1 MTDATMPVAVIGAG
15 TMGHALALVHAL
27 GGHPVRLHDVSAEA
41 LRRAPLLMADALA
54 TMQEAGEAP
63 AGWTAGRLAAA
74 VTTTHDLA
82 AAAAGAGL
90 VVAAVAEDPEVKRQ
104 VFAALDRVA
113 PDDAILASNT
123 SMLDVFPLVPE
134 RRLPRALI
142 AHWYTP
148 PYLVD
153 LVDVVPGPATD
164 PAVTER
170 VRALYA
176 GFGKRPIV
184 LRRFVPGFIANR
196 IQAAISLEVN
206 ALLDAGVASAAD
218 IDESIRHG
226 LALRMALMGHL
237 MKADFTGL
245 ALSRKILANRSY
257 TPPVATGRCATLERL
272 VDAGR
277 TGVDAGAGYYDYG
290 GRGAAELFRERDRK
304 LFALKRAWRGVADIA
319 ATPLDD
325 PPPGPPL
332 PRG

>member
-1 MTDATMPVAVIGAG
+1 MNPSPMPVAVIGAG

-27 GGHPVRLHDVSAEA
+27 GGHPVRLYDNSPVA
-41 LRRAPLLMADALA
+41 LARAPGLMQTALA
-54 TMQEAGEAP
+54 TIRAAGEAP
-63 AGWTAGRLAAA
+63 PGWTADRLADAVRIVPDLGEAA
-74 VTTTHDLA
+74 G
-82 AAAAGAGL
+82 GAGL
-90 VVAAVAEDPEVKRQ
+90 VVEAVAEDAEVKRQ
-104 VFAALDRVA
+104 VFAALDGLM

-123 SMLDVFPLVPE
+123 SMLDIFPLVPE
-134 RRLPRALI
+134 RRARHTLI

-153 LVDVVPGPATD
+153 LVDVVAGPATD
-164 PAVTER
+164 PAVVET

-176 GFGKRPIV
+176 GFGKHPIV

-206 ALLDAGVASAAD
+206 ALLDAGVAGPAD
-218 IDESIRHG
+218 IDDSIRHG

-245 ALSRKILANRSY
+245 ALSRKILGNRSY
-257 TPPVATGRCATLERL
+257 TPPEATGRCATLERL

-290 GRGAAELFRERDRK
+290 GRSAAELFQERDRK
-304 LFALKRAWRGVADIA
+304 LFALKRAFRAVEGVPARPVDS
-319 ATPLDD
+319 D
-325 PPPGPPL
+325 
-332 PRG
+332 